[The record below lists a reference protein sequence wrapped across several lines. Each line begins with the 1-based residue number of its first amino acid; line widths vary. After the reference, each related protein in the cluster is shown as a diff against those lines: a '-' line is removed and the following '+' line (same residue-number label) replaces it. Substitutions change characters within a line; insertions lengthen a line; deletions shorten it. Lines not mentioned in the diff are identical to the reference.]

1 MSLLLEVNQLDVR
14 FGAHHAVRGLDFSIA
29 AGETLALVG
38 ESGCGKSSTALA
50 LMRLLPASARVKG
63 QVLFEGQDLVTLPPP
78 ALRALR
84 GNAISMIFQEPM
96 TSLNPVL
103 TIGRQIVEV
112 LRLHQPLSAG
122 AARRR
127 AIELLELVK
136 LPEPRRRID
145 DYPHQLS
152 GGQRQRVM
160 IAMAV
165 ACHPRLLI
173 ADEPTTA
180 LDVTIQAQI
189 LELLDALRREFS
201 MALLLIT
208 HDLGVV
214 GQWADR
220 VAVMY
225 GGEKLEQG
233 TTGQI
238 FTRPQHSYTR
248 GLLGASLTLER
259 NLHYRQQRLLEVSAS
274 IDPLSGQRRF
284 ILSHGSQPPARQ
296 AQTEL
301 RLASSGTEE
310 PASAGQPLLRLT
322 GLATHYASEQGLVRA
337 VDGVSFDIAA
347 GETVGLVGES
357 GCGKSTLGKTILRL
371 IEPSA
376 GQILFRGADITRLS
390 QRQLQPFRRQAQM
403 IFQDPYASLNPRHSV
418 ADILDSALR
427 VHGVGD
433 RAERQRR
440 ASGIIDRVGLPA
452 AALRRFAHEFSGG
465 QRQRIGI
472 ARALVLQPSLL
483 ICDEPVS
490 ALDVS
495 VQAQIL
501 NLLVDLKQ
509 EFGLSYLFISHDLSV
524 LRYIADRVLV
534 MNGGKIVE
542 SGDHRSI
549 WHTPVNPYTRSLIGA
564 VPTSAF
570 AAGIGQRQPPPVHE
584 QTLPFSYY
592 RFAL

>member
-1 MSLLLEVNQLDVR
+1 MSALLEVQQLDVH
-14 FGAHHAVRGLDFSIA
+14 FGAHHAVRALDLTIA

-50 LMRLLPASARVKG
+50 LMRLLPDTARLGGKIV
-63 QVLFEGQDLVTLPPP
+63 FEGRDLVALPP
-78 ALRALR
+78 AELRALR
-84 GNAISMIFQEPM
+84 GSAISMIFQEPM

-103 TIGRQIVEV
+103 TIGQQIVEV
-112 LRLHQPLSAG
+112 LRRHQPLSHT
-122 AARRR
+122 AARAR
-127 AIELLELVK
+127 ALELLDLVK
-136 LPEPRRRID
+136 LPEPQRRID
-145 DYPHQLS
+145 DYPHHLS

-165 ACHPRLLI
+165 ACRPRLLI

-180 LDVTIQAQI
+180 LDVTIQAQV
-189 LELLDALRREFS
+189 LELLDTLRREFD

-225 GGEKLEQG
+225 GGEQMEHGKTE
-233 TTGQI
+233 QI
-238 FTRPQHSYTR
+238 FTAPRHDYTR
-248 GLLGASLTLER
+248 GLLGASLSLDREM
-259 NLHYRQQRLLEVSAS
+259 HYREQRLLEVTAS
-274 IDPLSGQRRF
+274 VDAANGARRF
-284 ILSHGSQPPARQ
+284 TLSRERKEPQ
-296 AQTEL
+296 AAATNVTPITPRSLLQLKDLTT
-301 RLASSGTEE
+301 RYPSSG
-310 PASAGQPLLRLT
+310 
-322 GLATHYASEQGLVRA
+322 GLVAA
-337 VDGVSFDIAA
+337 VDHVSFDIGA

-371 IEPSA
+371 VEPSS
-376 GQILFRGADITRLS
+376 GSIVFDGADITRL
-390 QRQLQPFRRQAQM
+390 RGKALQPFRRQAQM
-403 IFQDPYASLNPRHSV
+403 VFQDPYASLNPRHSV

-427 VHGVGD
+427 VHGVD
-433 RAERQRR
+433 QAVERQRR
-440 ASGIIDRVGLPA
+440 ARRIVDQVGLPA
-452 AALRRFAHEFSGG
+452 GTLDRYPHEFSGG

-509 EFGLSYLFISHDLSV
+509 EFNLSYLFISHDLSV
-524 LRYIADRVLV
+524 VRYIADRVLV
-534 MNGGKIVE
+534 MNGGRIVE
-542 SGDHRSI
+542 SGDHRTI
-549 WHTPVNPYTRSLIGA
+549 WHNPVNPYTRSLIGA
-564 VPTSAF
+564 VPAPAF
-570 AAGIGQRQPPPVHE
+570 ATAAAPPPE
-584 QTLPFSYY
+584 PALPFSYY

>member
-1 MSLLLEVNQLDVR
+1 MSALLDVQQLDIH
-14 FGAHHAVRGLDFSIA
+14 FGAHHAVRSLDLSIA

-50 LMRLLPASARVKG
+50 LMRLLPDNARLGGRIV
-63 QVLFEGQDLVTLPPP
+63 FEGRDLLTLPP
-78 ALRALR
+78 AELRALR
-84 GNAISMIFQEPM
+84 GSAVSMIFQEPM

-112 LRLHQPLSAG
+112 LQRHQPLSGA

-127 AIELLELVK
+127 ALELLDLVR
-136 LPEPRRRID
+136 LPEPQRRID
-145 DYPHQLS
+145 DYPHHLS

-165 ACHPRLLI
+165 ACRPRLLI

-180 LDVTIQAQI
+180 LDVTIQAQV
-189 LELLDALRREFS
+189 LELLDSLRREFN

-225 GGEKLEQG
+225 GGEKMEQG
-233 TTGQI
+233 ATEQI
-238 FTRPQHSYTR
+238 FTRPQHDYTR
-248 GLLGASLTLER
+248 GLLGASLSLDGA
-259 NLHYRQQRLLEVSAS
+259 LHYRAQRLLEVSAS
-274 IDPLSGQRRF
+274 TD
-284 ILSHGSQPPARQ
+284 
-296 AQTEL
+296 
-301 RLASSGTEE
+301 
-310 PASAGQPLLRLT
+310 PASGARSFTLSRGRRQQVAAPATPVANASANINPGQPLLRLQDLST
-322 GLATHYASEQGLVRA
+322 RYASAHGPVTA
-337 VDGVSFDIAA
+337 VNGVSFDIGS

-371 IEPSA
+371 LDSA
-376 GQILFRGADITRLS
+376 AGSIIFNGADITHLRG
-390 QRQLQPFRRQAQM
+390 RQLQPFRRQAQM
-403 IFQDPYASLNPRHSV
+403 VFQDPYASLNPRHSV

-427 VHGVGD
+427 VHGVEQAAQRD
-433 RAERQRR
+433 QRAHR
-440 ASGIIDRVGLPA
+440 IIDQVGLPA
-452 AALRRFAHEFSGG
+452 SALRRFPHEFSGG

-524 LRYIADRVLV
+524 VRYIADRVLV
-534 MNGGKIVE
+534 MNGGKIIE
-542 SGDHRSI
+542 SGDHRTL
-549 WHTPVNPYTRSLIGA
+549 WNNPVNPYTRSLIGA
-564 VPTSAF
+564 VPAPAF
-570 AAGIGQRQPPPVHE
+570 ATAPLREPEPAPLRE
-584 QTLPFSYY
+584 PEPALPFSYY
-592 RFAL
+592 RFAV

>member
-1 MSLLLEVNQLDVR
+1 MKPLLEIQNLQVTFPGHQ
-14 FGAHHAVRGLDFSIA
+14 AVRGLNLTINT
-29 AGETLALVG
+29 GETLALVG
-38 ESGCGKSSTALA
+38 ESGCGKSATALS
-50 LMRLLPASARVKG
+50 LMRLVAEPGKISGRI
-63 QVLFEGQDLVTLPPP
+63 LFNGQDLLQ
-78 ALRALR
+78 LSDRQMRRLR
-84 GNAISMIFQEPM
+84 GNAVSMIFQEPM

-103 TIGRQIVEV
+103 SIGQQIIET
-112 LRLHQPLSAG
+112 LRVHENLPAA
-122 AARRR
+122 AARAR
-127 AIELLELVK
+127 AIELLDLVK
-136 LPEPRRRID
+136 IPEPMRRVD
-145 DYPHQLS
+145 DYPHNMS
-152 GGQRQRVM
+152 GGQRQRAM

-165 ACHPRLLI
+165 ACRPRLLI

-180 LDVTIQAQI
+180 LDVTIQSQI
-189 LELLDALRREFS
+189 LELLDTLRREFD

-208 HDLGVV
+208 HDLGIV

-233 TTGQI
+233 STEHI
-238 FTRPQHSYTR
+238 FTQPQHAYTR

-259 NLHYRQQRLLEVSAS
+259 ELHYRQQRLMEVSAS
-274 IDPLSGQRRF
+274 TDPRSGQRSF
-284 ILSHGSQPPARQ
+284 TLSHGKPAPVQ
-296 AQTEL
+296 TAQEQTH
-301 RLASSGTEE
+301 S
-310 PASAGQPLLRLT
+310 QPLLQL
-322 GLATHYASEQGLVRA
+322 LELETHYASEQGLVRA

-371 IEPSA
+371 IDPSA
-376 GQILFRGADITRLS
+376 GQILFKGSDITRIN

-427 VHGVGD
+427 VHGLKD
-433 RAERQRR
+433 RAERERR
-440 ASGIIDRVGLPA
+440 ARSIIDRVGLPA
-452 AALRRFAHEFSGG
+452 TALRRFAHEFSGG

-524 LRYIADRVLV
+524 VRYISDRVMV
-534 MNGGKIVE
+534 MNEGQIVE
-542 SGDHRSI
+542 SG
-549 WHTPVNPYTRSLIGA
+549 
-564 VPTSAF
+564 
-570 AAGIGQRQPPPVHE
+570 
-584 QTLPFSYY
+584 
-592 RFAL
+592 

>member
-1 MSLLLEVNQLDVR
+1 MSALLEVQQLDVH
-14 FGAHHAVRGLDFSIA
+14 FGAHHAVRGLDLSIA

-50 LMRLLPASARVKG
+50 LMRLLPDTARLG
-63 QVLFEGQDLVTLPPP
+63 RQILFEGRDLVSLP
-78 ALRALR
+78 AAELRALR
-84 GNAISMIFQEPM
+84 GSAISMIFQEPM

-103 TIGRQIVEV
+103 TIGQQIVEV
-112 LRLHQPLSAG
+112 LRRHQPLSKA
-122 AARRR
+122 AARGR
-127 AIELLELVK
+127 ALELLDLVK
-136 LPEPRRRID
+136 LPEPQRRID
-145 DYPHQLS
+145 DYPHHLS

-165 ACHPRLLI
+165 ACRPRLLI

-180 LDVTIQAQI
+180 LDVTIQAQV
-189 LELLDALRREFS
+189 LELLDTLRREFG

-225 GGEKLEQG
+225 GGEQLEQG
-233 TTGQI
+233 PTGQL
-238 FTRPQHSYTR
+238 FTAPAHDYTR
-248 GLLGASLTLER
+248 GLLGASLSLDGA
-259 NLHYRQQRLLEVSAS
+259 LHYRAQRLLEVTARVDAAS
-274 IDPLSGQRRF
+274 GARHFTLSRERRD
-284 ILSHGSQPPARQ
+284 GPGAAAAATAARPVR
-296 AQTEL
+296 A
-301 RLASSGTEE
+301 AAA
-310 PASAGQPLLRLT
+310 PPLLQLADLT
-322 GLATHYASEQGLVRA
+322 TRYPAAGGAVTA
-337 VDGVSFDIAA
+337 VDRVSFDIGA

-371 IEPSA
+371 VEPAA
-376 GQILFRGADITRLS
+376 GRIVFDGDDITHLRGKAL
-390 QRQLQPFRRQAQM
+390 LPFRRQAQM
-403 IFQDPYASLNPRHSV
+403 VFQDPYASLNPRHSV

-427 VHGVGD
+427 VHGVSD
-433 RAERQRR
+433 AAERRRR
-440 ASGIIDRVGLPA
+440 ARRIVDQVGLPTGT
-452 AALRRFAHEFSGG
+452 LDRYPHEFSGG

-524 LRYIADRVLV
+524 VRYIADRVLV
-534 MNGGKIVE
+534 MNGGRIVE
-542 SGDHRSI
+542 SGDHHTI
-549 WHTPVNPYTRSLIGA
+549 WHNPVNPYTRSLIGA
-564 VPTSAF
+564 VPAPAF
-570 AAGIGQRQPPPVHE
+570 APAPPPLPQPE
-584 QTLPFSYY
+584 PALPFSYY